1 MKVIDS
7 LIKVVHSLDALTENQ
22 DSTSIYGSN
31 AKCSLEV
38 AMSNN
43 EAANQ
48 QEQKYY
54 SKASGCSVKAQE
66 DNLFDYKSWLKN
78 KLHSKK
84 TIAYL
89 NSDPQISHI

>member
-31 AKCSLEV
+31 AKCRLEV

-78 KLHSKK
+78 KLHAKK